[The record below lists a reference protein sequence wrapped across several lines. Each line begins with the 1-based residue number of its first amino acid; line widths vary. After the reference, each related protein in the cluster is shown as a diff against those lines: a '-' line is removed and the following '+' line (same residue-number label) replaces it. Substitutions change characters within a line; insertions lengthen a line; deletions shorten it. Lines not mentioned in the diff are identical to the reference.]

1 MGRYPTITII
11 KKLDNNEHAI
21 YSFGPT
27 TEICEQYP
35 EMYERWHFEI
45 LKDKITVEEGY
56 VLLDDMPKEHFPLF
70 YKCVFKIHSQVEDN
84 GGMENFKNIDLPD
97 QISFII

>member
-1 MGRYPTITII
+1 MGRYPTITITTE
-11 KKLDNNEHAI
+11 LDNSEYAI

-27 TEICEQYP
+27 VEICEQYP
-35 EMYERWHFEI
+35 DMYERWRFKI

-56 VLLDDMPKEHFPLF
+56 VLLDDIPKEHFQLF
-70 YKCVFKIHSQVEDN
+70 YKCVFKIHNQVEDK
-84 GGMENFKNIDLPD
+84 GGMDNFKNIDLPD

>member
-11 KKLDNNEHAI
+11 KELGNSEYTI

-27 TEICEQYP
+27 IEICEQYP
-35 EMYERWHFEI
+35 EMYERWRFKI
-45 LKDKITVEEGY
+45 LKDKISFEEGY
-56 VLLDDMPKEHFPLF
+56 VLLDDLPKEDFQLF
-70 YKCVFKIHSQVEDN
+70 YKCAFNIYKQIDEH
-84 GGMENFKNIDLPD
+84 GGMENIKNIDLPN